1 MMTDSENIERGLF
14 VALEHPEAL
23 TEPEEL
29 LKAYFNSTNIGLCL
43 YDSGFRYLAINRT
56 LAAIHGLPVEAHLG
70 KTVREVLGDLGDL
83 LEPKFQQAIET
94 KTPIH
99 FEISGMLPS
108 QTEKGHWIAHYSSS
122 PGDWRQSDPRRGGC
136 PGGHRAKEDGGIP
149 CKR

>member
-29 LKAYFNSTNIGLCL
+29 LKAYSNSTNIGLCL
-43 YDSGFRYLAINRT
+43 LDSGFRYLAINRT

-94 KTPIH
+94 KKPITSRYR
-99 FEISGMLPS
+99 EC
-108 QTEKGHWIAHYSSS
+108 S
-122 PGDWRQSDPRRGGC
+122 PPKLRRDTGSCTIFQSRRL
-136 PGGHRAKEDGGIP
+136 AAE
-149 CKR
+149 